1 MTARVD
7 LKEDRLFVYDVNK
20 FEQMLTLNEN
30 RKAKSKATIRKFQ
43 DGIFKV
49 SKDEYTIVGLEND
62 KVEQQLLKS
71 ARSMRRLSK
80 YSHKNDNYEISKV
93 KEAVDKLDEDK
104 RVIFD
109 DNKKQIHVSK
119 NSAKTFVG
127 IIYNSIVERL
137 ISGEI
142 EVTI

>member
-1 MTARVD
+1 
-7 LKEDRLFVYDVNK
+7 
-20 FEQMLTLNEN
+20 
-30 RKAKSKATIRKFQ
+30 
-43 DGIFKV
+43 
-49 SKDEYTIVGLEND
+49 
-62 KVEQQLLKS
+62 
-71 ARSMRRLSK
+71 MRRLSK
-80 YSHKNDNYEISKV
+80 YSHNNDNYEISKV
-93 KEAVDKLDEDK
+93 KEAVDKLDKDK

-109 DNKKQIHVSK
+109 DNKKQIHVSP